1 MNTWIEIS
9 EPNLAHNF
17 RALQQAAGPA
27 TEVLAVIKADAYG
40 HGAPHCAQILTAAGA
55 RWLGVTCVEEGK
67 RVRAMLAQ
75 RVTGILVMSGFLPQ
89 DLTLL
94 HAAALTPVLWTPE
107 HIQWLASAPG
117 TSVHVEVDTGMAR
130 QGVTPGAE
138 LAALLTLL
146 KQANLRLEGIFTHFC
161 SSEEADSSR
170 TQLQQFRFEQAIAQV
185 RDAGLRPIWVHAG
198 NSSAVDNPNPPADWI
213 ARLAASVGARPMVR
227 TGISLYGYALPIEGD
242 ATPHLRPQ
250 LKPVMTW
257 KARVLSVRSLAIG
270 DSVGYNATFT
280 ATSAMRVALLP
291 AGYADGLRRELSSTT
306 ARSGGWVILHG
317 QRARILGR
325 ISMNLTVVDVTAI
338 PQTKPGDEAI
348 LLGPGI
354 TADDHARL
362 ANTIPYEILCAI
374 RPSPK

>member
-1 MNTWIEIS
+1 LNTWIEVS

-94 HAAALTPVLWTPE
+94 HAAALTPVVWTPE

-117 TSVHVEVDTGMAR
+117 TAVHVEVDTGMAR
-130 QGVTPGAE
+130 QGVTPGAG

-146 KQANLRLEGIFTHFC
+146 KQANLRLEGLVTHFC
-161 SSEEADSSR
+161 SSEEAASPR
-170 TQLQQFRFEQAIAQV
+170 TQLQQYRFEQAVAQV
-185 RDAGLRPIWVHAG
+185 RDAGLRPIWIHAG
-198 NSSAVDNPNPPADWI
+198 NSSAVDNPAPPHNWI
-213 ARLAASVGARPMVR
+213 ARLAASAGARPMVR
-227 TGISLYGYALPIEGD
+227 TGIALYGYALPIDGE
-242 ATPHLRPQ
+242 APHNVRTA

-257 KARVLSVRSLAIG
+257 KARVLSVREIGVG

-280 ATSAMRVALLP
+280 ATSSMRVALLP
-291 AGYADGLRRELSSTT
+291 AGYADGLRRQLSSTT
-306 ARSGGWVILHG
+306 ARPGGWVILHG

-338 PQTKPGDEAI
+338 PQARAGDEAI
-348 LLGPGI
+348 LLGTGI

-362 ANTIPYEILCAI
+362 ADTIPYEILCGI
-374 RPSPK
+374 HPCG

>member
-1 MNTWIEIS
+1 MNTWIEVS

-17 RALQQAAGPA
+17 RALQQAAGAA

-94 HAAALTPVLWTPE
+94 HAAALTPVVWTPE

-117 TSVHVEVDTGMAR
+117 TAVHVEVDTGMAR
-130 QGVTPGAE
+130 QGVAPGAD

-146 KQANLRLEGIFTHFC
+146 KQANLRLEGLFTHFC
-161 SSEEADSSR
+161 SSEEAASPR
-170 TQLQQFRFEQAIAQV
+170 TQLQQYRFEQAVAQV
-185 RDAGLRPIWVHAG
+185 RDAGLRPIWIHAG
-198 NSSAVDNPNPPADWI
+198 NSSAVDNPAPPHNWI
-213 ARLAASVGARPMVR
+213 ARLAASAGARPMVR
-227 TGISLYGYALPIEGD
+227 TGIALYGYALPIDGE
-242 ATPHLRPQ
+242 APHNVRPA

-257 KARVLSVRSLAIG
+257 KARVLSVREIGVG

-280 ATSAMRVALLP
+280 ATSSMRVALLP

-306 ARSGGWVILHG
+306 ARPGGWVILHG

-338 PQTKPGDEAI
+338 PQARAGDEAI
-348 LLGPGI
+348 LLGSGI

-362 ANTIPYEILCAI
+362 ADTIPYEILCGI
-374 RPSPK
+374 HPCG